1 MAEPGT
7 RRALGAALLASSLL
21 PLNSTMIAVALPD
34 IAREFSR
41 APGTVAQAVVASY
54 LVAALV
60 LQSPG
65 GKLGDRLGHWRI
77 LAIGQVLT
85 VIGALIGVLA
95 DGLGMLAVARVL
107 MAAGG
112 AAIVPATVA
121 LLRIELPPQRR
132 GRAFGLFGAVMSLAA
147 GVGPLVGGEL
157 VRVLG
162 WTSIF
167 AVNLPVIGL
176 SALLAGGNRRPAK
189 SQNRSCFDLV
199 GAVLLTTTLSALVMG
214 LEVDGVIAS
223 VLLGACAC
231 LLALFVWWE
240 RRAEDPVVAF
250 TLFRSLPFTAG
261 SLLVALQNLVVYT
274 LLFELPQV
282 LNALLAVGAATVG
295 RLLVAMTAATIL
307 ASVAAGR
314 LTDRIGPR
322 PVAVA
327 GVVACLVAV
336 GLLAANDLSSL
347 RPLVLPLAL
356 VGLGLGLAT
365 PAAQSASLASIPRER
380 SGAAAGIGSTMRY
393 LGGIVGVA
401 LLGRLVDPAGNRPAV
416 LGEHRTVLA
425 VFAAALVAGLACAM
439 ALPGRSLDSSRA
451 PLSGGS

>member
-1 MAEPGT
+1 
-7 RRALGAALLASSLL
+7 
-21 PLNSTMIAVALPD
+21 
-34 IAREFSR
+34 
-41 APGTVAQAVVASY
+41 
-54 LVAALV
+54 
-60 LQSPG
+60 
-65 GKLGDRLGHWRI
+65 
-77 LAIGQVLT
+77 
-85 VIGALIGVLA
+85 
-95 DGLGMLAVARVL
+95 
-107 MAAGG
+107 
-112 AAIVPATVA
+112 
-121 LLRIELPPQRR
+121 
-132 GRAFGLFGAVMSLAA
+132 
-147 GVGPLVGGEL
+147 
-157 VRVLG
+157 
-162 WTSIF
+162 
-167 AVNLPVIGL
+167 
-176 SALLAGGNRRPAK
+176 
-189 SQNRSCFDLV
+189 
-199 GAVLLTTTLSALVMG
+199 MG
-214 LEVDGVIAS
+214 LEVDGVIAL
-223 VLLGACAC
+223 VLLGVCAC

-282 LNALLAVGAATVG
+282 LNALLAVDAATIG

-365 PAAQSASLASIPRER
+365 PAAQSASLAAIPRER

-401 LLGRLVDPAGNRPAV
+401 LLGRLVDPDGNGPAV

-425 VFAAALVAGLACAM
+425 VFAAALVAGLACAV
-439 ALPGRSLDSSRA
+439 ALPGRSVEASRA
-451 PLSGGS
+451 PVSGGS